1 MKYIVIIG
9 DGMADWAI
17 DDLNGLTPLQK
28 AKTPNMDRLAVTGTL
43 GMVSTVPNGFEPGSD
58 VANLSILG
66 YNPAEYYCGRA
77 PLEAASMGIK
87 LKPNDAAYRCNL
99 VTIDQTGTMVDYSAG
114 HITTDEA
121 RELILELDKRLS
133 TDMIRFHTGIS
144 YRHLMVWGDGEV
156 SPKCTPPHDITGKN
170 SIQYLPTGNG
180 SKQLI
185 KLIKDSVSILTDHK
199 INKQRQ
205 GKNPANSI
213 WFWGQG
219 RKPAMPTFKDKY
231 GLNGAL
237 ISAVDLTKGLGVYAG
252 FEIIKVPGATGY
264 IDTNYR
270 GKADYALKAL
280 EDKDFLYLHIEAPD
294 EAGHSGN
301 LSDKIKAIEDI
312 DNIVIGKILKE
323 AGKIDDFKILLM
335 PDHATPLK
343 IRTHSSEPVPFI
355 IYDSSNIKFNKN
367 AAYSEAINERRDKI
381 TINNGYELMDYFIKE
396 KK

>member
-87 LKPNDAAYRCNL
+87 LKPNDVAYRCNL

-170 SIQYLPTGNG
+170 SIPYLPTGNG

-185 KLIKDSVSILTDHK
+185 KLIKDSVSILSDHK

-264 IDTNYR
+264 IDTNYA

>member
-170 SIQYLPTGNG
+170 SIPYLPTGNG

-185 KLIKDSVSILTDHK
+185 KLIKDSVSILSDHK

-264 IDTNYR
+264 IDTNYA